1 MNIYSDFDCSANFVY
16 YDTDSSQEQVVYAQ
30 SGENTVDILKRV
42 NEKMDLVGTEN
53 AITIEQVIAE
63 PNEVR
68 NIINDLY
75 KKDPDYKD
83 RYDEAVQKK

>member
-1 MNIYSDFDCSANFVY
+1 
-16 YDTDSSQEQVVYAQ
+16 
-30 SGENTVDILKRV
+30 
-42 NEKMDLVGTEN
+42 MDLVGTEN